1 MKPFEDQLREALRRV
16 EPPAGFVERTL
27 ARAAGESKPPR
38 RVIRFPRFVAAL
50 AASLALA
57 LVVGGYRVQEYRRGQ
72 QAKEQLMLAL
82 EITGSR
88 LNQVQQK
95 ITPGRQEK

>member
-1 MKPFEDQLREALRRV
+1 MRPFEDQLRDALRRV
-16 EPPAGFVERTL
+16 EPPPGFVERTL
-27 ARAAGESKPPR
+27 ARAAGERKPPR
-38 RVIRFPRFVAAL
+38 RVIRFPRYVAAL
-50 AASLALA
+50 AASLA

-88 LNQVQQK
+88 LSQVQQK
-95 ITPGRQEK
+95 IAPAGQERE

>member
-1 MKPFEDQLREALRRV
+1 MTPFDDQLREALRRV
-16 EPPAGFVERTL
+16 EPPAGFVERAL
-27 ARAAGESKPPR
+27 ARAAGERKPPR
-38 RVIRFPRFVAAL
+38 RVIRFPHYVAAL
-50 AASLALA
+50 AASLA

-88 LNQVQQK
+88 LSQVQQK
-95 ITPGRQEK
+95 IAPGRQEME